1 MLAESGLSVMMVV
14 LVGIEPLWLE
24 TKRSVL
30 IVVVLEAALS
40 KMPSTRAS
48 GSLSTTE
55 LSFSTA
61 V

>member
-1 MLAESGLSVMMVV
+1 MMVV
-14 LVGIEPLWLE
+14 VVGIEPLWLE
-24 TKRSVL
+24 TNRSVL

-40 KMPSTRAS
+40 KMPSTSAF

>member
-1 MLAESGLSVMMVV
+1 MMVV